1 MKEHADYNTEA
12 QLTAEI
18 AELKAHPEK
27 LREQSDER
35 AEYYNAP
42 EREAETAE
50 KVERMRIVEELYRLR
65 KDAGLTQTELARRI
79 GTRQTYIAALEKGRK
94 NLTFSTLY
102 RYALACGKR
111 LKLEMV

>member
-1 MKEHADYNTEA
+1 MKEHADYNTESELA
-12 QLTAEI
+12 AEI

-27 LREQSDER
+27 LHEQSDER
-35 AEYYNAP
+35 AEYYNSP

-50 KVERMRIVEELYRLR
+50 MVERMRIVEELYRLR

>member
-12 QLTAEI
+12 QLAAES

-27 LREQSDER
+27 LHEQSDER

-42 EREAETAE
+42 EHQAETAE
-50 KVERMRIVEELYRLR
+50 MLEQMRIVEELYRMR
-65 KDAGLTQTELARRI
+65 KDAGLTQAELARRI
-79 GTRQTYIAALEKGRK
+79 GTCQTYIAALEKGRQ